1 MPAARSA
8 SDVTALLGE
17 VAAARPGAQDRLLE
31 AVYPELRRLA
41 RALMRRERPGHT
53 LQPTALVHE
62 AYLALLGGGADV
74 PFADRVHFFATAAQA
89 MRHVLVDHARRR
101 AAAKRGSAA
110 TQVPFEEERGHG
122 AAALCDVLALDDAL
136 GQLAEVDGRA
146 ARVVELRVFGG
157 LTVGEMALE
166 LGVSK
171 RTVDDD
177 WAVGKMWL
185 ARALSGGTPP

>member
-1 MPAARSA
+1 MTAARST

-17 VAAARPGAQDRLLE
+17 VGSARPGASERLLE
-31 AVYPELRRLA
+31 VVYPELRRLA

-62 AYLALLGGGADV
+62 AYLALLGGAAGV
-74 PFADRVHFFATAAQA
+74 PFADRVHFFATAAKA
-89 MRHVLVDHARRR
+89 MRHVLVDHARGR
-101 AAAKRGSAA
+101 AAAKRGSGA

-122 AAALCDVLALDDAL
+122 AAVPCDVLALDDAL
-136 GQLAEVDGRA
+136 GGLAAVDGRA
-146 ARVVELRVFGG
+146 ARVVEMRVFGG
-157 LTVGEMALE
+157 LTVDEMALE

-171 RTVDDD
+171 RTVDGD

-185 ARALSGGTPP
+185 ARALSGGIPP